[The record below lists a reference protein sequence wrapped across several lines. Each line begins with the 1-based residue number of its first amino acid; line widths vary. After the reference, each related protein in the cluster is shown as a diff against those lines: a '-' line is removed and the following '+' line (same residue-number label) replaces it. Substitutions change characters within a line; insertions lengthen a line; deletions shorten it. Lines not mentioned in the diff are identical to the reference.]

1 MMILQL
7 LINGVALLRNGL
19 YKLNII
25 SKQSFDVP
33 VVSIGNIA
41 MGGTGKTPM
50 VVWLCQELIS
60 SNIRPCIITRGY
72 KRKSSDMIIVGQ
84 NEKNNYIVDDLGDEP
99 FDLLK
104 KLPGV
109 SMVVHKNKSEAIK
122 TATDV
127 LDIDVIILDDG
138 FQSLYINRDINIAL
152 LNHKNKNML
161 NREPYHGLKR
171 ADVIVF
177 NDGINLSNFKSFIN
191 QKIGGRKILQLTMRK
206 KPFINQKNKLNAPL
220 LAVSGIAN
228 SNSFYSSLVDQKINV
243 VKHLQYK
250 DHHNYSKK
258 DMNKIYQFVKQ
269 NKCEGIITTS
279 KDYYKLKKLNTKNIK
294 IYRLDIY
301 FVPLKDDIVAG
312 NELINKIKN
321 IL

>member
-7 LINGVALLRNGL
+7 LINAVALLRNRL

-50 VVWLCQELIS
+50 VVWLCQELMS
-60 SNIRPCIITRGY
+60 SNIRPCVITRGY
-72 KRKSSDMIIVGQ
+72 KRKSSDMIIVGP

-109 SMVVHKNKSEAIK
+109 SMVIHRNKSEAIK
-122 TATDV
+122 AATDV
-127 LDIDVIILDDG
+127 LDVDVIILDDG
-138 FQSLYINRDINIAL
+138 FQSLYINRDIDIAL

-171 ADVIVF
+171 ANVIVF
-177 NDGINLSNFKSFIN
+177 NDGVNLSNFKSFIN
-191 QKIGGRKILQLTMRK
+191 QTIGDHKILQLTMKK
-206 KPFINQKNKLNAPL
+206 KPFINQKNKLSAPL

-228 SNSFYSSLVDQKINV
+228 PNSFHSSLIDQKINV
-243 VKHLQYK
+243 VKHLKYQ

-258 DMNKIYQFVKQ
+258 DMNEIYQFMEK
-269 NKCEGIITTS
+269 NECGGIITTS

-294 IYRLDIY
+294 IFRLDIF
-301 FVPLKDDIVAG
+301 FVPVKDDIVKG

>member
-7 LINGVALLRNGL
+7 MINGVALLRNRL
-19 YKLNII
+19 YKLNIL
-25 SKQSFDVP
+25 SKNSFDIP
-33 VVSIGNIA
+33 IVSVGNIS

-50 VVWLCQELIS
+50 VEWLCQELMF

-72 KRKSSDMIIVGQ
+72 KRKSSDMIIVSPNQ
-84 NEKNNYIVDDLGDEP
+84 KNNYVVDDVGDEP
-99 FDLLK
+99 FDLLR

-109 SMVVHKNKSEAIK
+109 SMVVHKNKSKAIK
-122 TATDV
+122 TAISV

-138 FQSLYINRDINIAL
+138 FQSLYINRDVDIVL
-152 LNHKNKNML
+152 LNHSNKNIL
-161 NREPYHGLKR
+161 NREPYWGLNR

-191 QKIGGRKILQLTMRK
+191 HKINDYETLQLTMRK
-206 KPFINQKNKLNAPL
+206 KPSICLKSKPNFPL

-228 SNSFYSSLVDQKINV
+228 SNSFYTSLIDQKIKV

-258 DMNKIYQFVKQ
+258 DMNKIYQIVEK
-269 NKCEGIITTS
+269 NECGGIITTS
-279 KDYYKLKKLNTKNIK
+279 KDYYKLKKLNIKNIK
-294 IYRLDIY
+294 IYRLDIN
-301 FVPLKDDIVAG
+301 FVILKDDVLKG
-312 NELINKIKN
+312 KELINKIKN
-321 IL
+321 QI